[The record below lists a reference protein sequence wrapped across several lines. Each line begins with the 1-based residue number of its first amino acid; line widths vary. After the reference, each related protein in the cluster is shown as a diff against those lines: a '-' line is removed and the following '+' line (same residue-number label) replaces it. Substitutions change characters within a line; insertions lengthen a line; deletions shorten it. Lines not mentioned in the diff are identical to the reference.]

1 MVPAADAPTNP
12 PVKKVAAGLIAV
24 VLLTMGMLVWFDSKG
39 IPPEPTVTLQSD
51 GSPPLLNFPLLDKTD
66 LDEKKANLRVTY
78 PSALSALDGKK
89 VAIAGFMTP
98 YESLDDMH
106 QFLLMPSSGGCFFC
120 QPPSLAQVLM
130 VRQAPQVGAP
140 AKLPYVQAPVMVTA
154 TLRLYTKYSAHP
166 GHKAGFI
173 FALDDA
179 QVRPISESAAQDAG
193 LALGAPPPVR
203 Q

>member
-1 MVPAADAPTNP
+1 MPSAPESPSNP
-12 PVKKVAAGLIAV
+12 PVKTVAVGLITV

-39 IPPEPTVTLQSD
+39 IPPEPTVLQQGGD
-51 GSPPLLNFPLLDKTD
+51 APPLLNFPLLDKTEFE
-66 LDEKKANLRVTY
+66 EKKDDLRVSY
-78 PSALSALDGKK
+78 PPALSVLDGKK

-120 QPPSLAQVLM
+120 QPPLLSQVML
-130 VRQAPQVGAP
+130 VRRAPDTGDSG
-140 AKLPYVQAPVMVTA
+140 KLPFVQEPIMVTA
-154 TLRLYTKYSAHP
+154 TLRLYAKGSSHP

-179 QVRPISESAAQDAG
+179 QIRPLSGSAAQAAG
-193 LALGAPPPVR
+193 LATGAIPMVGP
-203 Q
+203 

>member
-12 PVKKVAAGLIAV
+12 PVKKVAAGLIAI

-39 IPPEPTVTLQSD
+39 IPPEPTVTLQ
-51 GSPPLLNFPLLDKTD
+51 GEGTPPLLNFPLLDKTD
-66 LDEKKANLRVTY
+66 FEEKKDDLRVTY
-78 PSALSALDGKK
+78 PPSLTSLDGKQ

-120 QPPSLAQVLM
+120 QPPSLTQVLM
-130 VRQAPQVGAP
+130 VRQMAPKTGTPVKP
-140 AKLPYVQAPVMVTA
+140 PFVQEPIMVTA
-154 TLRLYTKYSAHP
+154 TLHLYSKTSEHP

-179 QVRPISESAAQDAG
+179 QIRPLSESAAQAAG
-193 LALGAPPPVR
+193 LALGAPLPVK
-203 Q
+203 

>member
-1 MVPAADAPTNP
+1 MAPVSDAPTNP

-39 IPPEPTVTLQSD
+39 IPPEPTVTEQ
-51 GSPPLLNFPLLDKTD
+51 GGGAPPLLNFPLLDKTD
-66 LDEKKANLRVTY
+66 FEDRKDDLKVSY
-78 PSALSALDGKK
+78 PPALSALDGKQ

-98 YESLDDMH
+98 YESLDDMQ

-120 QPPSLAQVLM
+120 QPPSLSQVLM
-130 VRQAPQVGAP
+130 VHQTPHPGEP
-140 AKLPYVQAPVMVTA
+140 AKLPYVQEPIMVTA
-154 TLRLYTKYSAHP
+154 TLHLYAKSSEHP

-179 QVRPISESAAQDAG
+179 QVRPLSESAAQAAG
-193 LALGAPPPVR
+193 LVLGTPPLVR